1 MFDRFFHSGSKQAD
15 DIVER
20 PAPPPAS
27 DGTGDTATVRRIVS
41 KLEAMPPEQARFVA
55 AAAYILAR
63 AANADLE
70 ISNGEMTAIEQE
82 LQAHESLDEP
92 TAVLVAEMAKL
103 QAKTV
108 GGTEDFV
115 VTREFKA
122 ISTES
127 QRVGVLRA
135 CFAISAVS
143 GTISAEEN
151 AVLKEI
157 ADELDIDDATL
168 NAIRA
173 DYHEQ
178 LSSVQAIRR
187 VAGRLRRDRRAEPPA
202 GSSRRTRPGE
212 VSSTTPIADATPD
225 LGEQLGV
232 VGDAA
237 AELHRERGAAAG
249 CRQVDDDPGLP
260 GPIAQ
265 DRLERLHRADES
277 IGWRSPANRTWRT
290 ASGPASSRRRRR
302 TPQRRSAAALRRA
315 RPARR
320 PRR

>member
-20 PAPPPAS
+20 PAPPPPS
-27 DGTGDTATVRRIVS
+27 DGAGDTATVRRIVS

-63 AANADLE
+63 AANADLD
-70 ISNGEMTAIEQE
+70 ISNGETEAIEQE
-82 LQAHESLDEP
+82 LQTHESLDEA
-92 TAVLVAEMAKL
+92 TSVLVAEMAKL

-127 QRVGVLRA
+127 QRVTILRA
-135 CFAISAVS
+135 CFAISAVNGS
-143 GTISAEEN
+143 ISAEEN

-157 ADELDIDDATL
+157 AEELDIDDGTL
-168 NAIRA
+168 NAIRG

-187 VAGRLRRDRRAEPPA
+187 VTG
-202 GSSRRTRPGE
+202 GG
-212 VSSTTPIADATPD
+212 
-225 LGEQLGV
+225 
-232 VGDAA
+232 
-237 AELHRERGAAAG
+237 
-249 CRQVDDDPGLP
+249 
-260 GPIAQ
+260 
-265 DRLERLHRADES
+265 
-277 IGWRSPANRTWRT
+277 
-290 ASGPASSRRRRR
+290 
-302 TPQRRSAAALRRA
+302 
-315 RPARR
+315 
-320 PRR
+320 

>member
-20 PAPPPAS
+20 PAPPPPS
-27 DGTGDTATVRRIVS
+27 DGAGDTATVRRIVS

-63 AANADLE
+63 AANADLD
-70 ISNGEMTAIEQE
+70 ISNGETEAIEQE
-82 LQAHESLDEP
+82 LQTHESLDEA
-92 TAVLVAEMAKL
+92 TSVLVAEMAKL

-127 QRVGVLRA
+127 QRLTILRA
-135 CFAISAVS
+135 CFAISAVNGS
-143 GTISAEEN
+143 ISAEEN

-157 ADELDIDDATL
+157 ADELDIDDTTL

-187 VAGRLRRDRRAEPPA
+187 V
-202 GSSRRTRPGE
+202 TPG
-212 VSSTTPIADATPD
+212 
-225 LGEQLGV
+225 G
-232 VGDAA
+232 
-237 AELHRERGAAAG
+237 
-249 CRQVDDDPGLP
+249 
-260 GPIAQ
+260 
-265 DRLERLHRADES
+265 
-277 IGWRSPANRTWRT
+277 
-290 ASGPASSRRRRR
+290 
-302 TPQRRSAAALRRA
+302 
-315 RPARR
+315 
-320 PRR
+320 